1 MRAPWKRAA
10 IFALATCSIS
20 VLPGCKTDVDKADE
34 TVSNELATAPNV
46 TPEKAIQSLSSVAAK
61 GSPLTK
67 VQANLALAHAE
78 VRAASE
84 KLQGVWVNEPP
95 PPKRVGLW
103 PQQSA
108 ISLLLLDMERLGAQI
123 ASNNGNISGFQ
134 ALNPTEAQKA
144 FEQVSTAAEKGEGGW
159 VKAAEGGAA
168 IPSLADVKKQQETLG
183 AQIAELTRQR
193 TELAAK
199 RATALQQAETFSRQ
213 SDSTTGTASTAAY
226 IQASNL
232 RKEGGDD
239 EVKMRHLD
247 AQILPLQQQVDL
259 ACEQQKLI
267 EGTMAAVKDQVS
279 KLQSGWQSV
288 QKQLD

>member
-1 MRAPWKRAA
+1 M
-10 IFALATCSIS
+10 
-20 VLPGCKTDVDKADE
+20 
-34 TVSNELATAPNV
+34 
-46 TPEKAIQSLSSVAAK
+46 
-61 GSPLTK
+61 
-67 VQANLALAHAE
+67 
-78 VRAASE
+78 RAASE

-134 ALNPTEAQKA
+134 GLNPTEAQKA

-183 AQIAELTRQR
+183 HKSQNSPGSGRNLRPS
-193 TELAAK
+193 
-199 RATALQQAETFSRQ
+199 ATALQQAETFSRQ

-232 RKEGGDD
+232 RKEAGDD
-239 EVKMRHLD
+239 EVKMRDLD
-247 AQILPLQQQVDL
+247 GRSCRFSSRWTWPA
-259 ACEQQKLI
+259 
-267 EGTMAAVKDQVS
+267 S
-279 KLQSGWQSV
+279 SRS
-288 QKQLD
+288 